1 MVLHWDFYNFLC
13 LLHPYQE
20 DTFTAKKAGGKLIRY
35 KQKSLMSGD
44 QVHAAGF
51 RLFFQ
56 KVWVS
61 APEPLYQ
68 EVGTGPGDYYSKAVE
83 YTK

>member
-1 MVLHWDFYNFLC
+1 
-13 LLHPYQE
+13 
-20 DTFTAKKAGGKLIRY
+20 
-35 KQKSLMSGD
+35 MSGD

-51 RLFFQ
+51 GLFFQ

-68 EVGTGPGDYYSKAVE
+68 EEGTGPGDLQVTIAPKLWNILSRIADKS
-83 YTK
+83 TQL